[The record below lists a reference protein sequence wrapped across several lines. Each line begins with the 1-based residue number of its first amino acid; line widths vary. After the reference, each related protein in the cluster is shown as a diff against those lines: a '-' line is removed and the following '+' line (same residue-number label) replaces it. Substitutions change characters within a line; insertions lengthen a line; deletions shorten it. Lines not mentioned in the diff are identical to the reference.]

1 MKRGGYVYIM
11 ANPTNT
17 ATYIG
22 VTSQLL
28 IRMEQHKAKSD
39 PDSHTA
45 KYNLTK
51 LVYYQGFHS
60 IMEAIA
66 EEKRLKNLS
75 RKNKYLLIS
84 ALNPEWKDLTDDVV
98 E

>member
-1 MKRGGYVYIM
+1 M

-28 IRMEQHKAKSD
+28 VRVYQHKSKSD
-39 PDSHTA
+39 PGSHTA
-45 KYNLTK
+45 KYNLMK
-51 LVYYQGFHS
+51 LVYYIGFHS
-60 IMEAIA
+60 IVEAIA

-75 RKNKYLLIS
+75 RKKKYLLIS
-84 ALNPEWKDLTDDVV
+84 AMNPDWKDLTDDVV